1 MISEIGLVFFVLLV
15 LVAFLYASVGHG
27 GASGYLALMAL
38 YSFPPEVMKP
48 TALLLNIFV
57 SGIAFFHFYRSGPFS
72 WKLFLPLAIAS
83 VPAAFVGGWIS
94 LPTTLYKQLLGIFLV
109 IPALR
114 FILVSEPQESEKKE
128 MNLYLALFLGVGIG
142 LLSGMLGIGGGILLS
157 PLLILLGWATM
168 RQAAALSALFI
179 LVNSVAG
186 LGGQLQ
192 HDLSFSPVMYW
203 MVGVSLLGALAGS
216 YLGAFRFNQK
226 TLKISLAAVLLI
238 ASAKLLF
245 S

>member
-1 MISEIGLVFFVLLV
+1 MISEIGLVFFVLLL

-72 WKLFLPLAIAS
+72 WKLFLPLALAS

-94 LPTTLYKQLLGIFLV
+94 LPTTLYKQLLGVFLV

-114 FILVSEPQESEKKE
+114 FMLVSEPKEALKKE
-128 MNLYLALFLGVGIG
+128 MNLSLAIFLGAGIG

-179 LVNSVAG
+179 LVNSIAG

-192 HDLSFSPVMYW
+192 HDLNFSPVMYW

>member
-72 WKLFLPLAIAS
+72 WKLFLPLALAS
-83 VPAAFVGGWIS
+83 VPAAFIGGWIS
-94 LPTTLYKQLLGIFLV
+94 LPTTLYKQLLGVFLV

-128 MNLYLALFLGVGIG
+128 MNLYLALFLGAGIG

>member
-1 MISEIGLVFFVLLV
+1 MISEIGLVFFVLLL

-72 WKLFLPLAIAS
+72 WKLFLPLALAS
-83 VPAAFVGGWIS
+83 VPAAFIGGWIS
-94 LPTTLYKQLLGIFLV
+94 LPTTLYKQLLGVFLV

-128 MNLYLALFLGVGIG
+128 MNLYLALFLGAGIG

>member
-72 WKLFLPLAIAS
+72 WKLFLPLALAS
-83 VPAAFVGGWIS
+83 VPAAFIGGWIS
-94 LPTTLYKQLLGIFLV
+94 LPTTLYKQLLGVFLV

-128 MNLYLALFLGVGIG
+128 MNLYLALFLGAGIG

-203 MVGVSLLGALAGS
+203 MVWVSLLGALAGS